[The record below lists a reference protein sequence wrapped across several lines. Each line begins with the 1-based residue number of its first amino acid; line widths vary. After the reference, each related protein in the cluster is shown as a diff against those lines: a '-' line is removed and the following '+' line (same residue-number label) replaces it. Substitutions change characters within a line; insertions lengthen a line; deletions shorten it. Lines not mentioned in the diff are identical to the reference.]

1 MRVSA
6 MCDCVQTTLDQLIAQ
21 CLCVQD
27 DLLDVVFELRA
38 QSLAKRYC
46 FCSNHMHQGTT
57 LNTGKN
63 CRVEFFRQR
72 FVICDDHS
80 TAWTAQG
87 FMRRRRCNMRMGE
100 GRWMLASG
108 DEAREMRH
116 VHMQICIN
124 HIRNFTHTLEINL
137 TRDRGTTCDDHFW
150 LMLFRERFHLIVIQK
165 VVFFAYTVLNGVEPL
180 T

>member
-21 CLCVQD
+21 RLCVHD

-46 FCSNHMHQGTT
+46 FCGNHMHQGTT
-57 LNTGKN
+57 LNAGEN
-63 CRVEFFRQR
+63 RRVEFLRQR
-72 FVICDDHS
+72 LVIGDDHS

-100 GRWMLASG
+100 GRWVLARRHKT
-108 DEAREMRH
+108 REMRH
-116 VHMQICIN
+116 VHMQIGTN
-124 HIRNFTHTLEINL
+124 HIRNFTHALEINL
-137 TRDRGTTCDDHFW
+137 TWDRGTTCDDHFW
-150 LMLFRERFHLIVIQK
+150 LMLFRERFHLFVIQK
-165 VVFFAYTVLNGVEPL
+165 VVFFTHTVLNGVEPL
-180 T
+180 A